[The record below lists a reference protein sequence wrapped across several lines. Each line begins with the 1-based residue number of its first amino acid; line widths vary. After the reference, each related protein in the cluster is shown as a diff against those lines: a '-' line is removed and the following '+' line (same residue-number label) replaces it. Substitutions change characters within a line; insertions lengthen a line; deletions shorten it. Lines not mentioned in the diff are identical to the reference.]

1 MHAVG
6 RTVGDVLRASAR
18 ELGNADFVV
27 TESERLTY
35 AAAEHRSRE
44 FARALVGAGVARG
57 ERVAIL
63 FPSGVPFAVVWLAV
77 VRIGAVAVPIS
88 TFSKAAELRDVLAGA
103 DVATLVGTTGYRGND
118 YVQFLRDGSGLD
130 LATGGPVSLATLP
143 SLRRVHLAGEHGSL
157 HPDHSLDALFAR
169 GAVVDD
175 ELLDA
180 IEADVAPADRMVI
193 VHTSGSTSAPKGVIH
208 HHGTLVEHVEHL
220 NAIRGLTAG
229 MRYFSM
235 SPMFWIGGLAYNL
248 LGVLVAGAT
257 LLAPDATDPALA
269 LEFLERERP
278 EMVNG
283 YAQSIA
289 HLVADPSFATRDF
302 SSVRAG
308 NLYPL
313 LPKSQRPRDPE
324 LRHNML
330 GLTEGGSVVLADPDA
345 TDQPEHRRGSFG
357 RPVPGIEAKVVDL
370 EAGAETGAEC
380 PVEVAGEL
388 WLRGPNL
395 MEGYYGRERWETFT
409 PDGWYRTGD
418 RFRRDADGYLYF
430 GGRVD
435 DVIKTG
441 GANVSPRE
449 VEAVLAQVT
458 GCLPVVVGVPDAERG
473 AVVGAVIVAGDDVD
487 LDLDAVRQQ
496 LRARLSA
503 FKVPRVLVRMTPS
516 ELPTLSSGK
525 TDLPRLIERLVQPAS
540 EPASE
545 SASGGAG

>member
-1 MHAVG
+1 MST
-6 RTVGDVLRASAR
+6 TVGAVLRARAR
-18 ELGNADFVV
+18 ERGDADFVV

-63 FPSGVPFAVVWLAV
+63 FPTGIPFAVAWLAV

-88 TFSKAAELRDVLAGA
+88 TFSKAAELRDVLARA
-103 DVATLVGTTGYRGND
+103 DVGTLIGTPSYRGND
-118 YVQFLRDGSGLD
+118 YVAALREGCGIDTAADGPIVNPTVPNLRRAFLD
-130 LATGGPVSLATLP
+130 LDRLWP
-143 SLRRVHLAGEHGSL
+143 HG
-157 HPDHSLDALFAR
+157 AA
-169 GAVVDD
+169 VDD
-175 ELLDA
+175 ALLDA
-180 IEADVAPADRMVI
+180 IEADVSPADRMVI

-208 HHGTLVEHVEHL
+208 HHGTLVAHLEHL

-257 LLAPDATDPALA
+257 LLAPDATDPTAALD
-269 LEFLERERP
+269 FLERERP

-289 HLVADPSFATRDF
+289 HLLADPSFATRDF

-308 NLYPL
+308 NLSPL
-313 LPKSQRPRDPE
+313 LPEALRPGDPE

-330 GLTEGGSVVLADPDA
+330 GITEGGSVVLADPDD
-345 TDQPEHRRGSFG
+345 TDQPEYRRGSFG
-357 RPVPGIEAKVVDL
+357 RPVPDLEAKVVDR
-370 EAGAETGAEC
+370 ETLAEC
-380 PVEVAGEL
+380 PVGVEGEL

-395 MEGYYGRERWETFT
+395 MEGYYGRERWESFT

-418 RFRRDADGYLYF
+418 RFRRDAEGYLYF
-430 GGRVD
+430 GGRAD
-435 DVIKTG
+435 DMIKTG

-449 VEAVLAQVT
+449 VEVVLAQVT
-458 GCLPVVVGVPDAERG
+458 GCLSIVVGIPDAERG
-473 AVVGAVIVAGDDVD
+473 AVVGAVLVAGDDVA
-487 LDLDAVRQQ
+487 LDLDAVREQI
-496 LRARLSA
+496 RAQLSA

-516 ELPTLSSGK
+516 EVPTLSSGK
-525 TDLPRLIERLVQPAS
+525 TDLPRLIEQLARPEAGP
-540 EPASE
+540 EDGPE
-545 SASGGAG
+545 DGGAR